1 MIGTILDNRY
11 EIIDIVGSGGM
22 AVVYKAKCRLLNR
35 YVAIKMLRDELKS
48 DAEFVEKFRIEAQSA
63 ASLNHNNIVSVY
75 YVGNSNGNDYF
86 VMEFIDGIT
95 LKELINTRRL
105 DWREACHY
113 AQQICEAIDHAHH
126 KNIVHRD
133 IKPHN
138 IMITHDNL
146 VKVTD
151 FGIARAV
158 SSSTIVRSGNVIGSV
173 HYFSPEQACG
183 GAVDFKSDIYSIGI
197 VLYEMVTGHVPFNA
211 ENPVAVA
218 KMHVDNQPEEPIVST
233 PEIPRALNDIIL
245 KAITKKPQSRYQSAS
260 EFASDLRTV
269 LISPELS
276 LKKDDS
282 ATQFVPVVNP
292 SSNDDKADSSSHSN
306 TSKSDSTSEDSGNSS
321 KPSAGVMIVWIS
333 ASIIALFALVLG
345 IFACNPA
352 LTNSITGR
360 KTITIPNL
368 VGSNYDEIT
377 KQYAN
382 AEFKINV
389 IGTEAS
395 NEYDANIIVRQTP
408 DEGLST
414 SNTVDVVLSSG
425 RKSFYLDNYV
435 GQDVEKVRAEL
446 DKKDIKNIIIE
457 YESHEE
463 FPENTV
469 FKMSPGQGSSI
480 RPGDKVTLF
489 VSTGKN
495 KSKIKVPAIEGL
507 TKEKAIETLNAVGLK
522 EGEISERHSSTV
534 EKGKIISQVIAF
546 GTEVDPET
554 EISFVVSLG
563 VDDSSPDTPSSDSTD
578 NGDTSSS
585 DSPSHGTQQPDNP
598 VSNAPQIDD

>member
-11 EIIDIVGSGGM
+11 EITDIVGSGGM
-22 AVVYKAKCRLLNR
+22 AIVYKAKCRLLNR
-35 YVAIKMLRDELKS
+35 YVAIKMLRDELKN
-48 DAEFVEKFRIEAQSA
+48 DAEFVEKFRVEAQSA

-75 YVGNSNGNDYF
+75 DVGNSDGNDYF
-86 VMEFIDGIT
+86 VMEFVDGIT
-95 LKELINTRRL
+95 LKELISRGKL
-105 DWREACHY
+105 DWRVACLY

-138 IMITHDNL
+138 IMITNDGN

-183 GAVDFKSDIYSIGI
+183 GVVDFKSDIYSIGI

-218 KMHVDNQPEEPIVST
+218 KMHVDNQPEEPIVSA
-233 PEIPRALNDIIL
+233 PEIPCALNDIIL
-245 KAITKKPQSRYQSAS
+245 KAIAKKPQARYQSAS

-276 LKKDDS
+276 IEKDDS
-282 ATQFVPVVNP
+282 ATQFIPVVNP
-292 SSNDDKADSSSHSN
+292 GDDTTETEAVRPDDNSLSGKAQDFSPKK
-306 TSKSDSTSEDSGNSS
+306 TT
-321 KPSAGVMIVWIS
+321 AGAKIVWII
-333 ASIIALFALVLG
+333 ASVIAIFVIVLSVFAFNPGLV
-345 IFACNPA
+345 
-352 LTNSITGR
+352 NSITGK
-360 KTITIPNL
+360 KTVAIPNL
-368 VGSNYDEIT
+368 IGEDYDDIM
-377 KQYAN
+377 KQFAD
-382 AEFKINV
+382 AEFTITLTGK
-389 IGTEAS
+389 EES
-395 NEYDANIIVRQTP
+395 DKYDANIIIDQNP
-408 DEGLST
+408 EQGLST
-414 SNTVDVVLSSG
+414 TNIVEVVVSSG
-425 RKSFYLDNYV
+425 RATLLLDNYV
-435 GQDVEKVRAEL
+435 GKDIEEARSEL

-480 RPGDKVTLF
+480 RPGDRVTLF

-495 KSKIKVPAIEGL
+495 KSKIKVPAIESL

-522 EGEISERHSSTV
+522 EGEISERYSTKI
-534 EKGKIISQVIAF
+534 ESGKVISQVIAS

-563 VDDSSPDTPSSDSTD
+563 EQPDAPNSPSDTETT
-578 NGDTSSS
+578 GSSS
-585 DSPSHGTQQPDNP
+585 DNQQNSDSGTLENNSQ
-598 VSNAPQIDD
+598 APQIFAD